1 MGGTAARSPQG
12 TLVLFLF
19 AYQMKGMNN
28 VEQVQV
34 LLPDGSERTYPA
46 GTTAADVAKDI
57 SARLAREALVAKV
70 NGKLVD
76 LDAPLEGRVEV
87 QIVTADQPEGLDTL
101 RHSTAHLM
109 AQAIQRLYPGTKL
122 AIGPTIENGF
132 YYDIDCPKQLS
143 TDDFEAIEEE
153 MRKIVKENLSIRRE
167 EISKEDAEKMF
178 REDDDTFKLEILEDL
193 EDGSISLYRQGEF
206 VDLCRGPH
214 VPNTGR
220 LKAFKLLSVA
230 GAYWRGDSNRPMLQR
245 IYGTAFAKKG
255 DLDEYLARLEEAAK
269 RDHRKLGRE
278 LDLFSFRD
286 EAPGFTFW
294 HPKGQTLYRTL
305 ESFSREIQERY
316 GYEEVATP
324 WIFRP
329 QLWETSGHWQHYRDN
344 MFIIEAEEETM
355 GVKPMNC
362 PAHCLLYKRETR
374 SYRDLPIRY
383 AEYGPLSRFEL
394 SGTLHG
400 LLRVRGFHQDD
411 AHLFVREDQIE
422 EEIGNVL
429 DIIDEIYST
438 FGMSYKIKLSTRPDD
453 FLGEI
458 ETWDRAEA
466 ALARALERHN
476 LSYTLNEGDGAFYG
490 PKLDFD
496 VTDVLGRSWQCATV
510 QLDFQF
516 PQRFDLT
523 YVDQDGQEKRPVM
536 IHRAILGSIERF
548 IGILTE
554 HFAGAFPTWLA
565 PVQIRTIPIAARHQE
580 YGKQIHKQ
588 LREAGLRSEFDERNE
603 KVGYKIRDAQ
613 VQKIPYMLIVGDR
626 EVEEGKVS
634 VRHRSEGDLGSM
646 SLDEFLERVRTEVES
661 RAL

>member
-1 MGGTAARSPQG
+1 
-12 TLVLFLF
+12 
-19 AYQMKGMNN
+19 

-34 LLPDGSERTYPA
+34 ILPDGSERTYPA
-46 GTTAADVAKDI
+46 GTTPADVAKDV
-57 SARLAREALVAKV
+57 SSRLAREALVAKV
-70 NGKLVD
+70 NGRLVD
-76 LDAPLEGRVEV
+76 LATPLGGRVEL
-87 QIVTADQPEGLDTL
+87 QIMTADDPEGLDTL

-132 YYDIDCPKQLS
+132 YYDIDCPQQLS
-143 TDDFEAIEEE
+143 SDDFAVIEEE
-153 MRKIVKENLSIRRE
+153 MRKIVKENLPIRRE
-167 EISKEDAEKMF
+167 EIPKAEAEKMF
-178 REDDDTFKLEILEDL
+178 RELGDVFKLEILEDL

-214 VPNTGR
+214 VPSTGR

-230 GAYWRGDSNRPMLQR
+230 GAYWRGDANRPMLQR
-245 IYGTAFAKKG
+245 IYGTAFAKKS
-255 DLDEYLARLEEAAK
+255 DLDAYLERLEEAAK

-286 EAPGFTFW
+286 EAPGFVFW
-294 HPKGQTLYRTL
+294 HPKGYTLYRTL
-305 ESFSREIQERY
+305 EAFSREIQERY
-316 GYEEVATP
+316 GYEEVSTP

-329 QLWETSGHWQHYRDN
+329 QLWETSGHWQHYREN
-344 MFIIEAEEETM
+344 MFIIETEEETM

-374 SYRDLPIRY
+374 SYRDLPLRY

-429 DIIDEIYST
+429 AIIDEIYST
-438 FGMSYKIKLSTRPDD
+438 FGMSYKIKLSTRPED
-453 FLGEI
+453 FMGEI
-458 ETWDRAEA
+458 ETWNRAEA

-476 LSYTLNEGDGAFYG
+476 LPYTLNEGDGAFYG

-496 VTDVLGRSWQCATV
+496 VTDALGRSWQCATV

-516 PQRFDLT
+516 PERFDLT
-523 YVDQDGQEKRPVM
+523 YVDQDGREKRPVM
-536 IHRAILGSIERF
+536 IHRAILGTIERF
-548 IGILTE
+548 IGIITE

-565 PVQIRTIPIAARHQE
+565 PVQVRTIPVSVRHHDYGQE
-580 YGKQIHKQ
+580 VDRK
-588 LREAGLRSEFDERNE
+588 LREAGLRCEFDERNE

-613 VQKIPYMLIVGDR
+613 MQKIPYMLIVGDR
-626 EVEEGKVS
+626 EAEEGTVS
-634 VRHRSEGDLGSM
+634 VRHRRDGDLGSM
-646 SLDEFLERVRTEVES
+646 ALDEFVSRVRAEIES